1 MKSPMNGPHTRE
13 RSDRHEIHADDAHTR
28 AVTQVTAFRSGSGYL
43 RYPAWSPSGTR
54 LVFERALE
62 SGSVWTMRLR

>member
-1 MKSPMNGPHTRE
+1 
-13 RSDRHEIHADDAHTR
+13 
-28 AVTQVTAFRSGSGYL
+28 VTQVTAFRSGSGYL